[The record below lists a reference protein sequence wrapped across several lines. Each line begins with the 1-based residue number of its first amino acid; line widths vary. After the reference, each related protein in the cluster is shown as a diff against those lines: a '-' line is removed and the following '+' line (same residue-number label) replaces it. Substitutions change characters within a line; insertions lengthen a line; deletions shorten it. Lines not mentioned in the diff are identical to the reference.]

1 MTALLLISYG
11 GPVGLRRKERVDVF
25 IAASGSGGSAGLLIW
40 LVALAAIFYLLILR
54 PSRRRQQQA
63 QQVQS
68 NLVPGAEVVTTS
80 GLYGTVSAVEDDVV
94 VLEVAPGVTNRYAKQ
109 AIMRVLTPDQER
121 PYEDRLHDGEP
132 AQRADEPVDHGN
144 DYRADNRTD
153 NRPDSRPDSRADS
166 TADEPEEK

>member
-1 MTALLLISYG
+1 M
-11 GPVGLRRKERVDVF
+11 F

-109 AIMRVLTPDQER
+109 AIMRVLTPDEER
-121 PYEDRLHDGEP
+121 PYEDRLRDGEP
-132 AQRADEPVDHGN
+132 AHTADEPVEHGT

-153 NRPDSRPDSRADS
+153 NRPDSRADS

>member
-1 MTALLLISYG
+1 LVVTALLLISYG

-68 NLVPGAEVVTTS
+68 NLVPGVEVVTTS

-121 PYEDRLHDGEP
+121 PYEDRLHDGERE
-132 AQRADEPVDHGN
+132 QTADDPVDHGT

-153 NRPDSRPDSRADS
+153 NRPDSRADS
-166 TADEPEEK
+166 AADEPEEK

>member
-1 MTALLLISYG
+1 VL
-11 GPVGLRRKERVDVF
+11 
-25 IAASGSGGSAGLLIW
+25 IAASGSGSAGLLIW

-63 QQVQS
+63 LQVQS
-68 NLVPGAEVVTTS
+68 HLVPGAEVVTTS

-109 AIMRVLTPDQER
+109 AIMRVLTPDEER
-121 PYEDRLHDGEP
+121 PYEDRLDDGES
-132 AQRADEPVDHGN
+132 AHTADDPVEHGT
-144 DYRADNRTD
+144 DYRADNRTE
-153 NRPDSRPDSRADS
+153 NRPDSRADS

>member
-63 QQVQS
+63 HQVQS
-68 NLVPGAEVVTTS
+68 RLVPGAEVVTSS

-109 AIMRVLTPDQER
+109 AIMRVLTPDEER

-132 AQRADEPVDHGN
+132 AQTADDPVDHGT
-144 DYRADNRTD
+144 DYRADNRMD
-153 NRPDSRPDSRADS
+153 NRPDSRADS
-166 TADEPEEK
+166 TAEEPEEK

>member
-1 MTALLLISYG
+1 
-11 GPVGLRRKERVDVF
+11 VF
-25 IAASGSGGSAGLLIW
+25 IAASGSSGSAGLLIW

-63 QQVQS
+63 LQVQ
-68 NLVPGAEVVTTS
+68 NKLEPGAEVVTTS

-109 AIMRVLTPDQER
+109 AIMRVLARDEER
-121 PYEDRLHDGEP
+121 PYEDRLDDGEP
-132 AQRADEPVDHGN
+132 VHTADDPVEHGT
-144 DYRADNRTD
+144 DYRTDRTE
-153 NRPDSRPDSRADS
+153 NRPDRRADS

>member
-1 MTALLLISYG
+1 
-11 GPVGLRRKERVDVF
+11 VF

-63 QQVQS
+63 HQVQS
-68 NLVPGAEVVTTS
+68 RLVPGAEVVTTS

-94 VLEVAPGVTNRYAKQ
+94 VLQVAPGVTNRYAKQ
-109 AIMRVLTPDQER
+109 AIMRVLTSDEER
-121 PYEDRLHDGEP
+121 PYEDRLDDGES
-132 AQRADEPVDHGN
+132 AHTADDPVELGT
-144 DYRADNRTD
+144 DYRADDRTEK
-153 NRPDSRPDSRADS
+153 RPGGRADS

>member
-1 MTALLLISYG
+1 M
-11 GPVGLRRKERVDVF
+11 F

-63 QQVQS
+63 VQVQS
-68 NLVPGAEVVTTS
+68 RLVPGAEVVTTS

-109 AIMRVLTPDQER
+109 AIMRVLTPDEER
-121 PYEDRLHDGEP
+121 PYEDR
-132 AQRADEPVDHGN
+132 
-144 DYRADNRTD
+144 
-153 NRPDSRPDSRADS
+153 
-166 TADEPEEK
+166 ADEPEEK